1 MNSERNVRY
10 AKCSI
15 SANKNPIANIL
26 SSSDCVSYFVGF
38 RCLNSLFFANRQKRK
53 ITVIVWL
60 TVICLILPFGLAER
74 EGFEP
79 PEPRSS
85 TVFKTAAIDHSAI
98 SPMHLKHCAFLQK
111 RCKCI
116 CFFCYYKQFH
126 QLLFLFFITS
136 YLSISILLI
145 NTRIHTRWKD
155 YES

>member
-1 MNSERNVRY
+1 MQ
-10 AKCSI
+10 A
-15 SANKNPIANIL
+15 ANTRQQTANFGQIVTYFSFIGIGYELAMELCPFLAFCWL
-26 SSSDCVSYFVGF
+26 SHPTPPTKKKPHKSLICRACPFFVAC
-38 RCLNSLFFANRQKRK
+38 CLRLS
-53 ITVIVWL
+53 
-60 TVICLILPFGLAER
+60 AER

-145 NTRIHTRWKD
+145 NTRIHTR
-155 YES
+155 